1 MGRNVKQGE
10 VPSHSLFV
18 TTLSNSLFLP
28 QIALLA
34 GKSSDGGALQGSD
47 MESDGSLR
55 GASAAAG
62 APASG
67 GKFKGLWRKAFKSTK
82 PKERTRSTT
91 VESDSASS
99 ISALSIAP
107 AEKAEASSGDKSPS
121 YKRLVRISVH
131 SLNFWVDNL
140 ITRKRSLKFV
150 WQISNNR
157 SPLLV

>member
-1 MGRNVKQGE
+1 MGRKVKQGE

-18 TTLSNSLFLP
+18 TTLTNSLFLP
-28 QIALLA
+28 QIELLA

-55 GASAAAG
+55 GASAAG

-121 YKRLVRISVH
+121 YKRLVRIF
-131 SLNFWVDNL
+131 LL
-140 ITRKRSLKFV
+140 P
-150 WQISNNR
+150 
-157 SPLLV
+157 PL